1 MSKVLL
7 DHRGD
12 VLKYM
17 QDDGDKVFEVTEQ
30 DLDPVLRHT
39 QMLRETHVQSSDM
52 KLAAVIPMEVVE
64 RMMRDGSFND
74 PAAIKRWCNDP
85 QNAPFRVWKGKL

>member
-12 VLKYM
+12 VLKYF
-17 QDDGDKVFEVTEQ
+17 QDDGDKTFEVTVQ
-30 DLDPVLRHT
+30 DLDPVLR
-39 QMLRETHVQSSDM
+39 QAEMLRQTHVHDHEM

-64 RMMRDGSFND
+64 RMMRDGSWND
-74 PAAIKRWCNDP
+74 PAAVKAWCNDP
-85 QNAPFRVWKGKL
+85 QNAPFRVWKGQL

>member
-17 QDDGDKVFEVTEQ
+17 QTDGDSTYEVTEQ
-30 DLDPVLRHT
+30 DLDPVLR
-39 QMLRETHVQSSDM
+39 QAELLRQTHVHDNEM
-52 KLAAVIPMEVVE
+52 KLAAVIPIEVVE
-64 RMMRDGSFND
+64 RMMRDGSWND
-74 PAAIKRWCNDP
+74 PQAIKRWCNDP
-85 QNAPFRVWKGKL
+85 QNAPFRVWKGQL

>member
-12 VLKYM
+12 VLKYL
-17 QDDGDKVFEVTEQ
+17 QTEGDSLYEVTVQ
-30 DLDPVLRHT
+30 DLDPVIAEAR
-39 QMLRETHVQSSDM
+39 MLRETHVQDKEM

-64 RMMRDGSFND
+64 RMMRDGSWND
-74 PAAIKRWCNDP
+74 PEAIKRWANDP
-85 QNAPFRVWKGKL
+85 QNDCFRVWKGKL